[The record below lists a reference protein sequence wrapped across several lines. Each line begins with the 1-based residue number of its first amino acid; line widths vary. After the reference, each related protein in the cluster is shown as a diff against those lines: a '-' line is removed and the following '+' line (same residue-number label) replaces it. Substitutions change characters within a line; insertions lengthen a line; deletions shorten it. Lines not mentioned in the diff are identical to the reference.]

1 MRKKRVQDYCEIL
14 DYNLDFVLYNE
25 VLTSGVLANY
35 FKVLY
40 SNKFMVHND
49 QLYKYNGVY
58 WCLDESKKSSV
69 LHQFISNHFYNH
81 LVKYSLDVKSKIFK
95 KLEGANEN
103 DSIAIKNELSKSSP
117 EDWMDLEDEDLFNNK
132 SNPYSREN
140 MGFKRDNDA
149 LIREFGW

>member
-1 MRKKRVQDYCEIL
+1 MVQDYCEIL
-14 DYNLDFVLYNE
+14 DDYLDFVLYNE
-25 VLTSGVLANY
+25 VLTSDILANY
-35 FKVLY
+35 FKILY

-103 DSIAIKNELSKSSP
+103 DSVAIKNELSKVLKFEENINMLCNNISNRNNLV
-117 EDWMDLEDEDLFNNK
+117 EDIK
-132 SNPYSREN
+132 HYIS
-140 MGFKRDNDA
+140 K
-149 LIREFGW
+149 